1 MEAHLPSTASKRKRK
16 SNETPAVV
24 PSEVLSDPAVPPKRK
39 RGRPR
44 KHPLPPPSP
53 AVETNGD
60 NSDAFLDDEDD
71 MVPYNPPVRNK
82 TKKSNGSSS
91 KKSSSHSGSSSKKM
105 KRESTSSSSGSLSLA
120 QLLGKFEEQ
129 YDAMGDMYKQMG
141 ETLKELRS
149 KVQENRTATEEEIR
163 SELLEEVQESLLKS
177 FGKKF

>member
-1 MEAHLPSTASKRKRK
+1 MI
-16 SNETPAVV
+16 TPAVV
-24 PSEVLSDPAVPPKRK
+24 TSEVPSDPAVPPKRK

-44 KHPLPPPSP
+44 KHPLPQTPKTI
-53 AVETNGD
+53 ETNAD
-60 NSDAFLDDEDD
+60 DSDALFDDDDD

-82 TKKSNGSSS
+82 AKKSNGSSS
-91 KKSSSHSGSSSKKM
+91 SSKKSSSNSGASSKKV
-105 KRESTSSSSGSLSLA
+105 KRESTSSPSGSLSLA

-129 YDAMGDMYKQMG
+129 YDAMGVMYRQMG
-141 ETLKELRS
+141 DTLKELRS